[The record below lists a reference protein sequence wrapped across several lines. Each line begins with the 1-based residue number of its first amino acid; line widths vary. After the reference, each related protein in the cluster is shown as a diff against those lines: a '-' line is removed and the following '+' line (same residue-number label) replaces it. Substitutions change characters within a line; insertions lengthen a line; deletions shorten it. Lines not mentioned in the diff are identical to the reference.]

1 MSDKTTEFINKAKEI
16 HGDKYDYS
24 KTIYENNLKEV
35 VIICKEHGEF
45 LQLPKTHK
53 RGNGCRDCSFK
64 NTANKKIEKSKEI
77 FFNEI
82 KVKDFE
88 NRWDYTV
95 AKKEYIG
102 TNTNI
107 TLICNGCKGVTKR
120 TSDKHL
126 REFQPCKKQC
136 FIIKEKIYN
145 LNYLGEKNIED
156 KSVKEIIEECKEFPI
171 NPNYLV
177 SNKGQIKNKIT
188 EKIFLG
194 SLDKVSGYMNTII
207 DKKKYSIHYIV
218 ALTFIPNPENKKT
231 INHIDKIRTNNK
243 SENLE
248 WATYAEQN
256 IHKNIKIKEYNSH
269 KNGKKILRID
279 KETNNI
285 IETYETIMLASKWIL
300 ENIHKT
306 NTINM
311 NIEKVL
317 RNISSSLSQKIK
329 RNKNNYFGYNFIWKY
344 EENNTIFQDE
354 IWKPINV
361 IEKKG
366 YYISNFG
373 RIKSPNNTIK
383 NKFGITGGYYEMKFD
398 KKHYKIHRLVATYF
412 INNPENK
419 PFVNHKNGDK
429 FNNNA
434 KNLEWC
440 TNQENIQH
448 AYDIGLNTNVSNI
461 IQYDKGILTRF
472 FFLRFRWN
480 VIETGFTL
488 FYGIKRGAS
497 TS

>member
-1 MSDKTTEFINKAKEI
+1 M
-16 HGDKYDYS
+16 
-24 KTIYENNLKEV
+24 
-35 VIICKEHGEF
+35 
-45 LQLPKTHK
+45 Q
-53 RGNGCRDCSFK
+53 
-64 NTANKKIEKSKEI
+64 KI
-77 FFNEI
+77 
-82 KVKDFE
+82 
-88 NRWDYTV
+88 
-95 AKKEYIG
+95 
-102 TNTNI
+102 
-107 TLICNGCKGVTKR
+107 
-120 TSDKHL
+120 
-126 REFQPCKKQC
+126 
-136 FIIKEKIYN
+136 KI
-145 LNYLGEKNIED
+145 
-156 KSVKEIIEECKEFPI
+156 
-171 NPNYLV
+171 
-177 SNKGQIKNKIT
+177 IKNKIT

-300 ENIHKT
+300 ENIHET

-361 IEKKG
+361 IEKEG

-461 IQYDKGILTRF
+461 IQYDKEGNNIIEEFNSISEASKKLNIEQSNISACCRGITLQTQGYHFKYKHNIDINIRDKKDNFTSGKKVYQYDNNKNLIKTFNTINECAIF
-472 FFLRFRWN
+472 FGVSKDIISN
-480 VIETGFTL
+480 K
-488 FYGIKRGAS
+488 IKGKIS
-497 TS
+497 KNEEINKYTYSLSILD